1 MYNTYIKMKK
11 DEYILH
17 KGLDKFKK
25 VYLKVIDSNIIGKL
39 GIIF

>member
-25 VYLKVIDSNIIGKL
+25 VYLKQYFGKFL
-39 GIIF
+39 PKN